1 LSFQATTSQTVGP
14 FFSVG
19 LAWMSREHLAPDGAS
34 GERVTIE
41 GRVLDGDGHAVPDAL
56 LEVWQANAVGKY
68 AHPEDMQD
76 KPVDPAFG
84 GFGRVPTDER
94 GRFRFTT
101 IRPGPVPGPGGA
113 SQAPHIVA
121 SVFARG
127 LMRRLVT
134 RIYFPGEP
142 ANDRDFALS
151 LVEPARRGT
160 LVARKVDGQREALEW
175 NVVLQGDG
183 ETVFF
188 DCF

>member
-1 LSFQATTSQTVGP
+1 LSFQATTSQTLGP

-19 LAWMSREHLAPDGAS
+19 LAWMNREDLAPGGAS

-41 GRVLDGDGHAVPDAL
+41 GRVLDGDGHVVPDAL
-56 LEVWQANAVGKY
+56 LEVWQADAAGKY
-68 AHPEDMQD
+68 AHPEDRQD
-76 KPVDPAFG
+76 KPVDPAFS
-84 GFGRVPTDER
+84 GFGRVTTDAH

-101 IRPGPVPGPGGA
+101 IKPGPVPGPSGA
-113 SQAPHIVA
+113 SQAPHIVV

-142 ANDRDFALS
+142 ANDRDFVLS

-160 LVARKVDGQREALEW
+160 LIARKADGQREALEW
-175 NVVLQGDG
+175 NVILQGG
-183 ETVFF
+183 EETVFF